1 MDVESESESGSGTGC
16 VKRPGR
22 WRGRDAW
29 LVVLALACIPAP
41 GLLPWDVARVVGGE
55 VDPARVKLGLGILAC
70 IALLWVTEALPL
82 AATALLVPVLGTLT
96 GVMEL
101 KVSMTSFGDPLI
113 FLFFGGFALATA
125 MSAQGLD
132 RWLAHKVVR
141 AGKGGFVR
149 VSCLIFGLTAV
160 FSMWMSNTA
169 TTAMMIPLALGVL
182 GLLPADAM
190 AARRAAF
197 LLLGTAYAA
206 SIGGLGT
213 LVGTPPNGIAAA
225 ALGIGFVEWLGF
237 GLPAMGLLLPL
248 MVVCMLAVF
257 RPGVAR
263 VDVIAGTDG
272 FEWDRGRLVALG
284 IFVVTAA
291 AWMSG
296 GFLAP
301 RLGLGSSY
309 DTLVALIAVLAVSAT
324 RVASWKEIERGTEWG
339 VLLLFGGGI
348 ALSRMLDDT
357 GAGLFLA
364 RVIVEMSAGWPLMAL
379 IGVTLALVILL
390 GEFASNTASAALMVP
405 IFMAVAGEAGLAPAA
420 LVVPVAIAS
429 SCGFMLPVA
438 TPPNAMVFATG
449 RIRQRD
455 MLRAG
460 LVMDVVSLAV
470 LALLAR
476 WVF

>member
-1 MDVESESESGSGTGC
+1 MEGKPETRGGIW
-16 VKRPGR
+16 
-22 WRGRDAW
+22 WRRRETW
-29 LVVLALACIPAP
+29 LVALALACVPVSAC
-41 GLLPWDVARVVGGE
+41 LPIQVAGDAL
-55 VDPARVKLGLGILAC
+55 DPARVKLGLGILAC

-82 AATALLVPVLGTLT
+82 AATALLVPVLGALT

-101 KVSMTSFGDPLI
+101 KTSLASFGDPLI

-125 MSAQGLD
+125 LSVQGID
-132 RWLAHKVVR
+132 RWVAHKVVR

-149 VSCLIFGLTAV
+149 VSCLLFALTAA

-169 TTAMMIPLALGVL
+169 TTAMMIPLALGIL
-182 GLLPADAM
+182 ALMPADELAP
-190 AARRAAF
+190 RRTTF

-225 ALGIGFVEWLGF
+225 ALGIGFVEWLSF
-237 GLPAMGLLLPL
+237 GLPAMVVLLPL
-248 MVVCMLAVF
+248 MVMVLLVVF
-257 RPGVAR
+257 RPGAAR
-263 VDVIAGTDG
+263 VEMEGEAGA
-272 FEWDRGRLVALG
+272 FEWNRGRILALG
-284 IFVVTAA
+284 IFGVTAA
-291 AWMSG
+291 AWMTG

-301 RLGLGSSY
+301 RLGLGSSF
-309 DTLVALIAVLAVSAT
+309 DPLVALLAVLAVAAT
-324 RVASWKEIERGTEWG
+324 RVASWKEIENGTEWG

-348 ALSRMLDDT
+348 ALSRMLDET
-357 GAGLFLA
+357 GAGMFLA
-364 RVIVEMSAGWPLMAL
+364 RGIVGLSEGWPPLAL
-379 IGVTLALVILL
+379 IGISLLLVILL

-405 IFMAVAGEAGLAPAA
+405 IFMAVAGEAGMAPAA

-460 LVMDVVSLAV
+460 LLLDVVSLLV
-470 LALLAR
+470 LAALAR
-476 WVF
+476 WFFG